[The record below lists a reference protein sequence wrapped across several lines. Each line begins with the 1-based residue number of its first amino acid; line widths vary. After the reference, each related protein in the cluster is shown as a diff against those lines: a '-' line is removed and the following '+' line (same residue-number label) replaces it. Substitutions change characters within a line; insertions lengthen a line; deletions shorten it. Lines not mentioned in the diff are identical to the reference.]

1 LTLSTSAAWA
11 LVGSCVVLDRSPG
24 CAWSNRTPEKALDA
38 QILVKV
44 RPVDPLAITEQPPV
58 LALSMLSV

>member
-1 LTLSTSAAWA
+1 
-11 LVGSCVVLDRSPG
+11 VLDRSPG

-38 QILVKV
+38 QILVEV

-58 LALSMLSV
+58 LPLSMLSV